1 MTDAANIP
9 AATLDWRAIAA
20 GAGASL
26 AIGFSASF
34 LMRPLYSSGIGY
46 GTIQFLSIMVGLLAD
61 TLGGAVAGLLA
72 RRRGALHGA
81 LAMLL
86 ASAFGLVVTF
96 VVVGRQGHFE
106 ALANVGFWA
115 QWMLMALLGLGA
127 GTLAGW
133 IAARIAAK
141 STR

>member
-1 MTDAANIP
+1 MNAP
-9 AATLDWRAIAA
+9 AAAPGLNWAA
-20 GAGASL
+20 TAPGAGASL
-26 AIGFSASF
+26 AIGFSASY
-34 LMRPLYSSGIGY
+34 LLRPMYSSGIGY
-46 GTIQFLSIMVGLLAD
+46 GTAMFLSMVVGLLAD
-61 TLGGAVAGLLA
+61 ALGGAVAGLVA
-72 RRRGALHGA
+72 RQRGALHGA

-96 VVVGRQGHFE
+96 VMVGRQGHME

-115 QWMLMALLGLGA
+115 QWLAMALLGLGA

>member
-1 MTDAANIP
+1 MNAP
-9 AATLDWRAIAA
+9 AASPNLNGAAIAA

-34 LMRPLYSSGIGY
+34 LMRPMYSSGIGY
-46 GTIQFLSIMVGLLAD
+46 GTAMFLSMVVGLLAD
-61 TLGGAVAGLLA
+61 ALGGAVAGLVA
-72 RRRGALHGA
+72 RQRGAVHGA
-81 LAMLL
+81 LAMVL

-96 VVVGRQGHFE
+96 VMVGRQGHME

-115 QWMLMALLGLGA
+115 QWLAMALLGLGA

>member
-1 MTDAANIP
+1 MNAP
-9 AATLDWRAIAA
+9 AAPSSLNWAAIAA

-34 LMRPLYSSGIGY
+34 LMRPMYSSGIGY
-46 GTIQFLSIMVGLLAD
+46 GTVMFLSMVVGLLAD
-61 TLGGAVAGLLA
+61 TLGGAVAGLVA
-72 RRRGALHGA
+72 RRSGALHGA
-81 LAMLL
+81 LAMVL

-96 VVVGRQGHFE
+96 VMVGRQGHLE

-115 QWMLMALLGLGA
+115 QWALMALLGLGA

-133 IAARIAAK
+133 IAANIAAK
-141 STR
+141 SSR

>member
-1 MTDAANIP
+1 MNAP
-9 AATLDWRAIAA
+9 AAAPGLNWAAIAA

-26 AIGFSASF
+26 AIGFSASY
-34 LMRPLYSSGIGY
+34 LLRPMYSSGIGY
-46 GTIQFLSIMVGLLAD
+46 GTAMFLSMVVGLLAD
-61 TLGGAVAGLLA
+61 ALGGAVAGLVA
-72 RRRGALHGA
+72 RQRGALHGA

-96 VVVGRQGHFE
+96 VMVGRQGHME
-106 ALANVGFWA
+106 ALVNVGFWA
-115 QWMLMALLGLGA
+115 QWLAMALLGLGA

-141 STR
+141 SPR

>member
-1 MTDAANIP
+1 MNAP
-9 AATLDWRAIAA
+9 AAPSGLNWAAIAA

-34 LMRPLYSSGIGY
+34 LMRPMYASGLGY
-46 GTIQFLSIMVGLLAD
+46 GTILFLSGLVGLLAD
-61 TLGGAVAGLLA
+61 ALGGAVAGLVA
-72 RRRGALHGA
+72 KQRGALHGA

-96 VVVGRQGHFE
+96 VMVGRQGHFE

-115 QWMLMALLGLGA
+115 QWLAMALLGLGA
-127 GTLAGW
+127 GTVAGW
-133 IAARIAAK
+133 VAATIAAK
-141 STR
+141 QSQ